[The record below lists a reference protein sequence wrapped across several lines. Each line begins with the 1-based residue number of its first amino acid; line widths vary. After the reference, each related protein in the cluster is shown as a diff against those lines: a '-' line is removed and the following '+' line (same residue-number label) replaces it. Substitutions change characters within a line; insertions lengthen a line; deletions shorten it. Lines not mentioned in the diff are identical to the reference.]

1 MRRSSSCALLDHAV
15 LLAEGDLILDR
26 GMRSRL
32 EGRGVGMSKG
42 LGYNGVMKRAKISE
56 LRDQLSRYLDEVR
69 RGETIEIVDRNVPVA
84 RVVPIVA
91 GNRKGRKQDGAWIE
105 RLRRSGHVKSGPLKG
120 VSEILKR
127 VPPGPA
133 KSGVLD
139 ALLSERRAG
148 R

>member
-1 MRRSSSCALLDHAV
+1 MR
-15 LLAEGDLILDR
+15 
-26 GMRSRL
+26 
-32 EGRGVGMSKG
+32 
-42 LGYNGVMKRAKISE
+42 RAKISE
-56 LRDQLSRYLDEVR
+56 LRNHLSQYLDRVR
-69 RGETIEIVDRNVPVA
+69 RGETIEVVDRNVPVA
-84 RVVPIVA
+84 RVVPIGA
-91 GNRKGRKQDGAWIE
+91 GSRRGRQRDGAWIE
-105 RLRRSGHVKSGPLKG
+105 RLLRSGHVRSGALKG

>member
-1 MRRSSSCALLDHAV
+1 
-15 LLAEGDLILDR
+15 
-26 GMRSRL
+26 
-32 EGRGVGMSKG
+32 
-42 LGYNGVMKRAKISE
+42 MKRAKISE

-91 GNRKGRKQDGAWIE
+91 GGRKGQRRDRAWIE
-105 RLRRSGHVKSGPLKG
+105 RLLRSGHVKSGPLKG
-120 VSEILKR
+120 VPEILKR
-127 VPPGPA
+127 VPSGPA